1 MKKKILLY
9 NFSNLQSEG
18 LFLLFERNQKYHVEL
33 LPIQFEIASTE
44 KRTIEKF
51 DVLIHG
57 NLENTENTTQT
68 LKNLQ
73 SINPGIKIIS
83 IGKDY
88 DQELIQALTYSNAF
102 LDASADFNIL
112 VKAISKVISEEF
124 FIDPY
129 AANTYIKLLKN
140 EKPKN
145 THLTKREVE
154 VLKFICSDKT
164 SKEIGSELKISSRT
178 VENHRKNLLKK
189 TNSRGT
195 AGLLLYAIKNDLFK
209 ID

>member
-1 MKKKILLY
+1 VKKKVLLY

-18 LFLLFERNQKYHVEL
+18 LFLLFERNQEFNVKL
-33 LPIQFEIASTE
+33 LTKQSETE
-44 KRTIEKF
+44 PTKKTTNEKF

-57 NLENTENTTQT
+57 NLEHTENTAQII
-68 LKNLQ
+68 KKIQ
-73 SINPGIKIIS
+73 SKSPGIKIIT

-88 DQELIQALTYSNAF
+88 DQEFIQALSFSNAF
-102 LDASADFNIL
+102 LDASADFNTL
-112 VKAISKVISEEF
+112 LKAISKVISEDF

-129 AANTYIKLLKN
+129 AAINYIQLLKDD
-140 EKPKN
+140 KTKN

-154 VLKFICSDKT
+154 VLKFICNDQT

-178 VENHRKNLLKK
+178 VENHRKNLLIK
-189 TNSRGT
+189 TNSKGT
-195 AGLLLYAIKNDLFK
+195 AGLIIYAIKNNLFK

>member
-33 LPIQFEIASTE
+33 LPIQSEIESKK

-57 NLENTENTTQT
+57 NLDNTENTAQT
-68 LKNLQ
+68 LKNIQ
-73 SINPGIKIIS
+73 SINPGIKIIT

-124 FIDPY
+124 FIDPF
-129 AANTYIKLLKN
+129 AANTYIKILKD

-145 THLTKREVE
+145 KHLTKREVE
-154 VLKFICSDKT
+154 VLQLICSDKT
-164 SKEIGSELKISSRT
+164 SKEIGSDLNISSRT

-195 AGLLLYAIKNDLFK
+195 AELLLYAIKNDLFK

>member
-1 MKKKILLY
+1 
-9 NFSNLQSEG
+9 LQSEG

-33 LPIQFEIASTE
+33 LPIESEIASTE

-73 SINPGIKIIS
+73 SINPGIKIIT

-129 AANTYIKLLKN
+129 AANTYIKLLKDEKLYN
-140 EKPKN
+140 ELVTTNKDLQNLVIDIQMHPERFIHFSVFGAK
-145 THLTKREVE
+145 TKGVPLNQRE
-154 VLKFICSDKT
+154 
-164 SKEIGSELKISSRT
+164 ELKLRQ
-178 VENHRKNLLKK
+178 LLDSVP
-189 TNSRGT
+189 N
-195 AGLLLYAIKNDLFK
+195 
-209 ID
+209 